1 MMATPDSSSVVSE
14 QTASVQA
21 PAQRTEVDARLRE
34 YVSTSLVDLVTSQ
47 IRTFIF
53 TGRYLAGQKL
63 IVRELSDALGVSHT
77 PVKDA
82 LNRLMAEG
90 LVEAFPNRSMT
101 VRRFTNNDLI
111 DGLGVRLMCELYSAE
126 EIVRNA
132 AMDSAV
138 IDDLQAIL
146 RTMQAVIDADGGV
159 DYERWVDS
167 ETQFHR
173 RYMVLAGN
181 AKLVSV
187 YCGLDSNRFTYF
199 AYLQKQRVPL
209 SRRTLEHNMTEHHAI
224 IDAIGALDAQR
235 FSRAVAAHVIRACED
250 YAIDE
255 QAQARIE
262 QIKRQVRHFIGD
274 PDGASN

>member
-1 MMATPDSSSVVSE
+1 MASPDTSSTV
-14 QTASVQA
+14 SVQTDPDRPSA
-21 PAQRTEVDARLRE
+21 ERAEVDARLRE

-63 IVRELSDALGVSHT
+63 IVRELSEALGVSHT

-82 LNRLMAEG
+82 LNRLTAEG

-101 VRRFTNNDLI
+101 VRGFTNNDLI

-132 AMDSAV
+132 AADPSV
-138 IDDLQAIL
+138 TGDLTAIL
-146 RTMQAVIDADGGV
+146 HTMQAVIDADGGV

-167 ETQFHR
+167 ETRFHR
-173 RYMVLAGN
+173 RYMDLAGN
-181 AKLVSV
+181 AKLISV

-199 AYLQKQRVPL
+199 AYLQKQHVPL
-209 SRRTLEHNMTEHHAI
+209 SRRTLEHNMAEHQAI
-224 IDAIGALDAQR
+224 IAAIAALDAER
-235 FSRAVAAHVIRACED
+235 FSRAVAAHIIRACED
-250 YAIDE
+250 YAIDD
-255 QAQARIE
+255 QARARIE
-262 QIKRQVRHFIGD
+262 QIKRQARHFVGEQDII
-274 PDGASN
+274 PT

>member
-1 MMATPDSSSVVSE
+1 MATPDSSSAVSE
-14 QTASVQA
+14 QTVSVQA

-132 AMDSAV
+132 ASDAAV
-138 IDDLQAIL
+138 IGDLQAIL
-146 RTMQAVIDADGGV
+146 RTMQAVIDAEGGV

-209 SRRTLEHNMTEHHAI
+209 RRRTLEHNMTEHHAI
-224 IDAIGALDAQR
+224 IEAIGALDSER

-262 QIKRQVRHFIGD
+262 QIKRQVRHFIGG
-274 PDGASN
+274 PDGAST

>member
-1 MMATPDSSSVVSE
+1 MAAAGPSQDADKQAEPVGSV
-14 QTASVQA
+14 
-21 PAQRTEVDARLRE
+21 PLRPEVDAKLRE
-34 YVSTSLVDLVTSQ
+34 YVSTSLVDLVSSQ

-63 IVRELSDALGVSHT
+63 VVRELSQALGVSHT

-111 DGLGVRLMCELYSAE
+111 DGLGVRLMCELYSAG

-132 AMDSAV
+132 ASDPTV
-138 IDDLQAIL
+138 IADLEAAL
-146 RTMQAVIDADGGV
+146 RTMQSVIDAEGGV

-173 RYMVLAGN
+173 RYMDLAGN
-181 AKLVSV
+181 ASLIAV
-187 YCGLDSNRFTYF
+187 YGSLDSNRFTYF
-199 AYLQKQRVPL
+199 AYLQNQRVPL
-209 SRRTLEHNMTEHHAI
+209 SRRTLDHNMTEHRAI
-224 IDAIGALDAQR
+224 IAAIAALDAAG
-235 FSRAVAAHVIRACED
+235 FSRAVAGHVVRACED
-250 YAIDE
+250 YAIDD
-255 QAQARIE
+255 QARAKIE
-262 QIKRQVRHFIGD
+262 QIKRQARHFSGEVDD
-274 PDGASN
+274 PPT